1 MEKMVQKSVR
11 IPADIVEFVNNQS
24 GADFSKK
31 LVAIL
36 TEYKDEELERKL
48 MIQRYDELIA
58 ERKNYLDVLMSNVRV
73 VKRVEQR
80 VLDLVNEVDRAELSS
95 KYSSMEA

>member
-11 IPADIVEFVNNQS
+11 IPIKLVEFVSDQP

-36 TEYKDEELERKL
+36 TEYKDGELERKL
-48 MIQRYDELIA
+48 MIQRYDEQIA
-58 ERKNYLDVLMSNVRV
+58 ERKQRLDTLMSDVNKVSRIHY
-73 VKRVEQR
+73 R
-80 VLDLVNEVDRAELSS
+80 VLDLIKEVEGAELSS
-95 KYSSMEA
+95 L

>member
-11 IPADIVEFVNNQS
+11 IPISLVEFVNNQP

-36 TEYKDEELERKL
+36 TEYKDGELERKVML
-48 MIQRYDELIA
+48 QRYDEQIA
-58 ERKNYLDVLMSNVRV
+58 ERRQRLDSLMSDINGVVRIQ
-73 VKRVEQR
+73 RR
-80 VLDLVNEVDRAELSS
+80 VLDLVHEVDAVEL
-95 KYSSMEA
+95 ARQ

>member
-11 IPADIVEFVNNQS
+11 IPIDLVEFVNNQS

-36 TEYKDEELERKL
+36 AEYKDGELERKL

-58 ERKNYLDVLMSNVRV
+58 ERKNYLDVLMSNIRV

-80 VLDLVNEVDRAELSS
+80 VLDLVNEVDRAELLS
-95 KYSSMEA
+95 KYSSVEA

>member
-36 TEYKDEELERKL
+36 TEYKDGEQERKL
-48 MIQRYDELIA
+48 MIQRYDEQLA
-58 ERKNYLDVLMSNVRV
+58 ERKQRLDMLMSDINSVTRIQ
-73 VKRVEQR
+73 RR
-80 VLDLVNEVDRAELSS
+80 VLDLISEVDRAELSS
-95 KYSSMEA
+95 KYNKEV

>member
-11 IPADIVEFVNNQS
+11 IPADLLEFVNNQP

-36 TEYKDEELERKL
+36 TEYKDGEIERKL
-48 MIQRYDELIA
+48 MIQRYDEQLA
-58 ERKNYLDVLMSNVRV
+58 DRKQRLDTIVTDINRV
-73 VKRVEQR
+73 TRIHLR
-80 VLDLVNEVDRAELSS
+80 VLDLIKEVESAELASL
-95 KYSSMEA
+95 